1 MAHQPSDAMVRLL
14 RVAVAGVGTLV
25 AIGVA
30 GVGLL
35 MVLSLREPGDHG
47 AAQFVAWG
55 VLGAGVA
62 GVLGAGGWTV
72 VSIVDWRRRRDERS
86 PRP

>member
-1 MAHQPSDAMVRLL
+1 MAHNPSDAMVRLL
-14 RVAVAGVGTLV
+14 RVAVGGVGTLV

-35 MVLSLREPGDHG
+35 MVLALREPGDHG
-47 AAQFVAWG
+47 AARFVAWG

-62 GVLGAGGWTV
+62 GALGAGGWTV
-72 VSIVDWRRRRDERS
+72 YSIAEWRRHRDDRS